1 MSSSV
6 INLKQLIIESFREKD
21 RQIVNPIFISVILVG
36 FIIKIGFSVNVSSSD
51 GSTGPASSSIWGYG
65 IIIMGL
71 IGIIYS
77 NINPGINEW
86 DSIKRLPYSI
96 ILSIVLLTWIIS
108 LNMGYFK
115 QINSLDVPEQYFM
128 WSNYS
133 TILLV
138 FLLGIS
144 IIQFILHKIN
154 TDSSNSH
161 IKNLTIYSYILLF
174 FSFVTIVIQQ
184 IILDSFTVDG

>member
-1 MSSSV
+1 MSSV
-6 INLKQLIIESFREKD
+6 IELKKLIIDTFREKD

-36 FIIKIGFSVNVSSSD
+36 FIIKIGFGSNVSASD

-77 NINPGINEW
+77 NLNPGLNEW
-86 DSIKRLPYSI
+86 ESIKNLPYSI
-96 ILSIVLLTWIIS
+96 ILSIVLLSWLIS
-108 LNMGYFK
+108 LNTNYFK
-115 QINSLDVPEQYFM
+115 QINSLEVPDQYFM

-133 TILLV
+133 TILLM

-144 IIQFILHKIN
+144 IVQFILYKIKS
-154 TDSSNSH
+154 DESMSH
-161 IKNLTIYSYILLF
+161 IKNLNVYSYVLLF
-174 FSFVTIVIQQ
+174 FNFITIIIQQ

>member
-1 MSSSV
+1 MSSV
-6 INLKQLIIESFREKD
+6 IGLQKLIIDSFREKD

-36 FIIKIGFSVNVSSSD
+36 FIIKIGFGANVSSTD
-51 GSTGPASSSIWGYG
+51 GYTGPASSSIWGYG

-77 NINPGINEW
+77 NLNPGLNEW
-86 DSIKRLPYSI
+86 DSIKNLPYSI
-96 ILSIVLLTWIIS
+96 ILSIVLLSWLIS
-108 LNMGYFK
+108 LNTNYFK
-115 QINSLDVPEQYFM
+115 QINSLEVPDQFFM

-133 TILLV
+133 TILLI

-144 IIQFILHKIN
+144 IIQFILYKIKADN
-154 TDSSNSH
+154 SMSH
-161 IKNLTIYSYILLF
+161 IKNLNIYSYVLLF
-174 FSFVTIVIQQ
+174 FNFITIVIQQ